1 MASIPTPSDNV
12 RLRPA
17 NEGNPLVTN
26 RRPARHARPAR
37 PIRPSCPTNTPVSSF
52 RASRWAAPNI
62 TAQKANTINNAD
74 WVSYKLTTTKASLV
88 EKLRHHIIRLHPKR
102 YEEIPDPNNSA
113 ETISVPRKVDLLD
126 PTEFARPI
134 RLHRRDP
141 SAPLGG
147 LKETDAARLLAD
159 QQTPVYDEVKDAR
172 EELRARKEANRA
184 EIAAKVAPYG
194 MDNVMKKKSQFAKK
208 TEQVFQHDQGNVQM
222 RYEESQPWF
231 IEDFDNGNT
240 WQGQREQNLSGG
252 RFVALLYNKNSKSFN
267 MIPIEKWYKFRE
279 VNKYKM
285 TSEEAAE
292 RKRQLDGVTPPW
304 LKIEKTVEVKVEADE
319 ALTLEEARLYQK
331 FSRRM
336 GKGVV
341 TSKGSEEVKAAT
353 DMEEV
358 DYEQE
363 FDNDDG
369 GLLYGVDGDDDKD
382 EQQEI
387 KVFIISLWQARPAM
401 VLILLSI

>member
-1 MASIPTPSDNV
+1 MASMPASSNYV
-12 RLRPA
+12 RLRPT
-17 NEGNPLVTN
+17 NDGNPLITN
-26 RRPARHARPAR
+26 RRPIRPANAPR
-37 PIRPSCPTNTPVSSF
+37 GPASSS
-52 RASRWAAPNI
+52 RASRWAAPNV

-74 WVSYKLTTTKASLV
+74 WISYKLTTTKASLV
-88 EKLRHHIIRLHPKR
+88 DTLRHHVIRLHPKR
-102 YEEIPDPNNSA
+102 YEEIPDPNNPA
-113 ETISVPRKVDLLD
+113 ETISVPRKVELLD

-141 SAPLGG
+141 SAPLSG
-147 LKETDAARLLAD
+147 LKEADAARLLAG
-159 QQTPVYDEVKDAR
+159 QQTPVYDEVKHAQ
-172 EELRARKEANRA
+172 EELRARKEANKA
-184 EIAAKVAPYG
+184 EIAAKIAPYG
-194 MDNVMKKKSQFAKK
+194 IDNAKRKRGQFAKK
-208 TEQVFQHDQGNVQM
+208 TEQVFQQRDQRNVQM

-252 RFVALLYNKNSKSFN
+252 KFVALLYSQSSKSFN

-285 TSEEAAE
+285 TSEEAVE
-292 RKRQLDGVTPPW
+292 RKRRLDGVTPPW
-304 LKIEKTVEVKVEADE
+304 LKIEKAVEVKVEADE
-319 ALTLEEARLYQK
+319 ALTLEEARLYEK

-341 TSKGSEEVKAAT
+341 TSKGSEEVKAAI

-369 GLLYGVDGDDDKD
+369 GLLYGMDGGDDKE

-387 KVFIISLWQARPAM
+387 KVFIVSLWQARPAM